1 VKADERGHP
10 DPYRLER
17 FVAAQDAGG
26 TYSRAMAELRA
37 GRKVSHWMWFV
48 FPQMAGLGRSTTAQ
62 EYAIS
67 SLDEARAY
75 LRHPVLGPRLA
86 GSARVLTEVTG
97 RSADQIFGGVDAQKL
112 RSSMTLF
119 LRAGPDG
126 PAGFAQVLHQ
136 YFGGQPD
143 PATDRLLGAGA

>member
-1 VKADERGHP
+1 M
-10 DPYRLER
+10 
-17 FVAAQDAGG
+17 AAQDAGG

-48 FPQMAGLGRSTTAQ
+48 FPQIAGLGRSATAQ

-67 SLDEARAY
+67 SLDEAHAY

-86 GSARVLTEVTG
+86 DSARVLTEVTG
-97 RSADQIFGGVDAQKL
+97 RSADQIFGGLDAQKL

-126 PAGFAQVLHQ
+126 PAGFAQVLRR
-136 YFGGQPD
+136 YFDGQPD

>member
-1 VKADERGHP
+1 VKADDRGHS

-48 FPQMAGLGRSTTAQ
+48 FPQIAGLGRSATAQ

-67 SLDEARAY
+67 SLDEAHAY

-86 GSARVLTEVTG
+86 DSARVLTEVTG
-97 RSADQIFGGVDAQKL
+97 RSADQIFGGLDAQKL

-126 PAGFAQVLHQ
+126 PAGFAQVLRR
-136 YFGGQPD
+136 YFDGQPD